1 MKISL
6 STARRIAINA
16 QLLDGRTKLSD
27 GKIGVE
33 QIINHL
39 GYIQIDTVQAVRRAH
54 HQTIWSRLPS
64 YDSEMLNAL
73 IKGTCAFEYWGHAL
87 SYLPIS
93 DYRYYL
99 PRMKEF
105 ADPYS
110 KWEKERFEKY
120 GKYMKPVLE
129 RIRKE
134 GPLMSKDF
142 VIKILPKGSTPR
154 ERNPFKPAL
163 EMLFW
168 RGEIMVKER
177 RKFQRVYDL
186 TERVLPDHIKTTF
199 PTEEEYGRFLIK
211 RALQSYGIAN
221 EKEIRNHLYMGNK
234 ELVAKTLKKM
244 LESGQVVSVTIE
256 NNKEAYYALLA
267 NIESLTKLKKIKPC
281 LHMLSPFDNMVIQ
294 RERIIDLFGFDYTL
308 ECYVPPAK
316 RKWGYWVMPILWGEQ
331 FIGRFDPKVDR
342 KKKILNIVS
351 LYFEDDFNK
360 QSEVIP
366 HLANKFG
373 ELTKFNNCAS
383 INIIKTFP
391 SNVKKNLQ
399 SELKK
404 IIL

>member
-6 STARRIAINA
+6 STARRIALNA
-16 QLLDGRTKLSD
+16 QLLDGRTKLAD

-33 QIINHL
+33 QIISHL
-39 GYIQIDTVQAVRRAH
+39 GYIQIDTIQAVRRAH
-54 HQTIWSRLPS
+54 HQSLWSRMPS
-64 YDSEMLNAL
+64 YDSEMLNTL
-73 IKGTCAFEYWGHAL
+73 IKETCVFEYWGHAL

-120 GKYMKPVLE
+120 GCYMQPVLE

-142 VIKILPKGSTPR
+142 VIKKLPKGTTRR
-154 ERNPFKPAL
+154 ERNPYKPAL

-186 TERVLPDHIKTTF
+186 TERVLPDHTNTTF

-211 RALQSYGIAN
+211 RALQSYGIAS
-221 EKEIRNHLYMGNK
+221 EKEIRNHLYLGNK
-234 ELVAKTLKKM
+234 ELIAKTLKKM

-256 NNKEAYYALLA
+256 NNKDAYCALNA
-267 NIESLTKLKKIKPC
+267 NLEPLTKLKKIKPC

-294 RERIIDLFGFDYTL
+294 RERTLNLFNFDYNL

-316 RKWGYWVMPILWGEQ
+316 RKWGYWVMPVLWGEK

-342 KKKILNIVS
+342 KKKMLNIVS

-373 ELTKFNNCAS
+373 ELAKFNHCES